1 MPPLGRPGGRHDVA
15 PMLRSLAAPRARYGP
30 LRDPRGA
37 CLPWGGPAG
46 VMMDVW
52 NNLLQGFI
60 VAGTPINLLW
70 ALVGCTIGTAVG
82 VLPGIGP
89 ATAVAMLLPIT
100 LKVEATASMIF
111 FAGIYYGAMYGG
123 STTSILLNTPGEA
136 GSMVTALEGNKM
148 AKNGRAGAALATA
161 AIGSFVAGTIATVLV
176 TLFAPLVALHAVKLG
191 PPEYFLLMLLAFCTV
206 SAVLGQSTLRGL
218 TALGIGL
225 AMGLV
230 GIDQITA
237 QARYTGGVPELMDG
251 LEVVLVAV
259 GLFAVA
265 EALYAVL
272 YQGRVVETQNKLS
285 RVHMTREEWRRSW
298 PAWLRATAIGFPFGT
313 IPAGGSEIP
322 TFISYATEKKI
333 SKHRHEFGGI
343 GAIEGVA
350 GPEAANNA
358 AVTATLIPL
367 LTLGIPTSNTT
378 AILLGAFQNYGI
390 QPGPQLFETNGALV
404 WALIASLYIGNVM
417 LLVLNLP
424 LVGLW
429 VKLLKIPKPPL
440 YAGILIFATVG
451 VYGMRQSAF
460 DLLLLYAIGLLGVVL
475 RRYGFPTAPVVVGM
489 ILGPL
494 AEAQMR
500 NALSIGEGHW
510 GVFVQR
516 PMSLF
521 LLIVVLAVLVLPR
534 AVAWLKRR
542 RG

>member
-1 MPPLGRPGGRHDVA
+1 MG
-15 PMLRSLAAPRARYGP
+15 S
-30 LRDPRGA
+30 
-37 CLPWGGPAG
+37 
-46 VMMDVW
+46 MDIW
-52 NNLLQGFI
+52 NNLLQGFLT
-60 VAGTPINLLW
+60 AGTPINLLW
-70 ALVGCTIGTAVG
+70 ALVGCTLGTAVG

-100 LKVEATASMIF
+100 LKVEPTASMIF

-148 AKNGRAGAALATA
+148 AKSGRAGAALATA

-176 TLFAPLVALHAVKLG
+176 TLFAPVVAAYAIRLG
-191 PPEYFLLMLLAFCTV
+191 PPEYFMLMVLAFCTV

-225 AMGLV
+225 AMGLI
-230 GIDQITA
+230 GIDQISG
-237 QARYTGGVPELMDG
+237 QARYTGGVPEFMDG
-251 LEVVLVAV
+251 MEVVLVAV

-272 YQGRVVETQNKLS
+272 FQGRVVETQNKLTS
-285 RVHMTREEWRRSW
+285 VHMTKLEWRRSW
-298 PAWLRATAIGFPFGT
+298 PAWLRATFIGFPFGT

-322 TFISYATEKKI
+322 TFLSYATEKKL
-333 SKHRHEFGGI
+333 SKHKEEFGTT

-358 AVTATLIPL
+358 AITATLIPL

-390 QPGPQLFETNGALV
+390 QPGPQLFDTNATLV

-417 LLVLNLP
+417 LLILNLP

-429 VKLLKIPKPPL
+429 VKLLKIPKSYL

-460 DLLLLYAIGLLGVVL
+460 DLFLMFAIGLLGVVM
-475 RRYGFPTAPVVVGM
+475 RRFSFPTAPVIVGM

-500 NALSIGEGHW
+500 NALSIGEGKW
-510 GVFVQR
+510 GVFLER
-516 PMSLF
+516 PMSAT
-521 LLIVVLAVLVLPR
+521 LIVVVLAVLILPR
-534 AVAWLKRR
+534 LMKLRKS
-542 RG
+542 

>member
-1 MPPLGRPGGRHDVA
+1 MG
-15 PMLRSLAAPRARYGP
+15 
-30 LRDPRGA
+30 
-37 CLPWGGPAG
+37 
-46 VMMDVW
+46 
-52 NNLLQGFI
+52 NLDLWQQLLNGFMT
-60 VAGTPINLLW
+60 AGTPVNLLW
-70 ALVGCTIGTAVG
+70 ALVGCTLGTAVG

-100 LKVEATASMIF
+100 LKVDPTASMIF
-111 FAGIYYGAMYGG
+111 SAGIHYGAMYGG

-148 AKNGRAGAALATA
+148 AKSGRAGAALATA

-176 TLFAPLVALHAVKLG
+176 TMFAPLVAEHAVKLG
-191 PPEYFLLMLLAFCTV
+191 PPEYFMLMLLAFCTV

-218 TALGIGL
+218 TALGVGL

-230 GIDQITA
+230 GIDQISA

-265 EALYAVL
+265 EVLYAVL
-272 YQGRVVETQNKLS
+272 YQGREVESYNRMS
-285 RVHMTREEWRRSW
+285 RVHMTRDEWRRSW
-298 PAWLRATAIGFPFGT
+298 PAWLRATFIGFPFGT

-322 TFISYATEKKI
+322 TFLSYATEKKL
-333 SKHRHEFGGI
+333 SKHKEEFGTT
-343 GAIEGVA
+343 GAVEGVA

-358 AVTATLIPL
+358 AITATLIPL

-390 QPGPQLFETNGALV
+390 NPGPQLFDTNAALV

-417 LLVLNLP
+417 LLILNLP
-424 LVGLW
+424 MVGLW
-429 VKLLKIPKPPL
+429 VRLLRIPKPPL

-460 DLLLLYAIGLLGVVL
+460 DLFLMFAIGLLGVVM
-475 RRYGFPTAPVVVGM
+475 RRFGFPTAPVVVGM

-494 AEAQMR
+494 AEAQLR
-500 NALSIGEGHW
+500 NALSIGEGRW
-510 GVFVQR
+510 SVLVER
-516 PMSLF
+516 PMSAT
-521 LLIVVLAVLVLPR
+521 LLAVIVSVLVLPR
-534 AVAWLKRR
+534 LVKMLRR
-542 RG
+542 QG